1 MMTAADKK
9 SKKQTHKNAAKETV
23 KPDMLMSEDMKNSL
37 LSEHSS
43 KHGKPANESEFYHKK
58 ISAHPEKK

>member
-9 SKKQTHKNAAKETV
+9 NRKKTGKDIV
-23 KPDMLMSEDMKNSL
+23 KPDMLMSEDMKHSL
-37 LSEHSS
+37 LSEHTS

-58 ISAHPEKK
+58 ISSHPDKK